1 MIVTCDKADMNSIYQ
16 IINDAAIAYKG
27 VIPADRWH
35 EPYMSSDQL
44 NNEIES
50 GVQFWGW
57 KEDSVLQGIMG
68 IQQVQDVSLIR
79 HAYVRTGMRNKGIG
93 TKLLMYLMKKTD
105 RPVLIGTWKDA
116 VWAIEF
122 YKKNGFSLVSEEEK
136 NVLLKKYWSIP
147 DRQVETS
154 VVLADNIW
162 RSDMKKISVNP
173 ADKRVKR

>member
-1 MIVTCDKADMNSIYQ
+1 
-16 IINDAAIAYKG
+16 
-27 VIPADRWH
+27 
-35 EPYMSSDQL
+35 
-44 NNEIES
+44 
-50 GVQFWGW
+50 
-57 KEDSVLQGIMG
+57 
-68 IQQVQDVSLIR
+68 
-79 HAYVRTGMRNKGIG
+79 MRNKGIG